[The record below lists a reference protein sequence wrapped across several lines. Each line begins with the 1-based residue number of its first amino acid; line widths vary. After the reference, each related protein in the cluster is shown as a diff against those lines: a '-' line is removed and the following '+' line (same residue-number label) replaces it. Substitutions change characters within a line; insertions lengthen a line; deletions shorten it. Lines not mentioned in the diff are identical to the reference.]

1 MVTID
6 QLISRA
12 EANVWIAAEIIWKP
26 LQDEAGSFDE
36 SFGLDS
42 TESKQ
47 CILEITLTKNPSTSL
62 RSLAGYHINE
72 ALLEE
77 EAFQPKTFQVR
88 LEQGRFLTPFDR
100 SYGLTENPEF
110 GLQLSFEPSP
120 YPPREQWKTPKGAP
134 DAMKFWERKTFCSK
148 RL

>member
-1 MVTID
+1 V
-6 QLISRA
+6 
-12 EANVWIAAEIIWKP
+12 NVWIAAEIVWKS
-26 LQDEAGSFDE
+26 LQDAASSFDE
-36 SFGLDS
+36 PFGVDS

-47 CILEITLTKNPSTSL
+47 GTVEITLTKNPSTSL
-62 RSLAGYHINE
+62 RSLAGYRINE

-88 LEQGRFLTPFDR
+88 LEKGRFLTPFDR
-100 SYGLTENPEF
+100 SHGLTENPEF

-120 YPPREQWKTPKGAP
+120 YPPREQWQTPKGAP